1 MVYDHDTQF
10 KENNTTSYL
19 AELEEYIAMLITY
32 TAYAQEL
39 PDAAVSAL
47 SLDKMIPKRDLENQG
62 PLNVRSFFNLI
73 ITALFRLKRHLRMMS
88 PSRRPMMWKPM
99 RMMLSQWV

>member
-1 MVYDHDTQF
+1 
-10 KENNTTSYL
+10 
-19 AELEEYIAMLITY
+19 MLITY

-62 PLNVRSFFNLI
+62 PLNVSKYNSWKK
-73 ITALFRLKRHLRMMS
+73 LFVDRGTLC
-88 PSRRPMMWKPM
+88 
-99 RMMLSQWV
+99 Q